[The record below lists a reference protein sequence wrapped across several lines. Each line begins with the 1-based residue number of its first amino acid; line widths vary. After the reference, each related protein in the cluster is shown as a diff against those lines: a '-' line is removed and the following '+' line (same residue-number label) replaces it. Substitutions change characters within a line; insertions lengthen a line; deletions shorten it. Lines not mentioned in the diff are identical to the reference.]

1 MAGSVL
7 QIFTGTVLE
16 RTESTPEV
24 PKVCFR
30 NGMMKFLHFDI
41 PLTDFYVPTRART
54 RPKLDHFPNS
64 K

>member
-1 MAGSVL
+1 MAGSML

-30 NGMMKFLHFDI
+30 TGMMKFLHSDI
-41 PLTDFYVPTRART
+41 LLTDFYVPSRAQT
-54 RPKLDHFPNS
+54 RPKRDHFPNS